1 MQVQIF
7 LEFKIPSDAQLP
19 CKKLAQWK
27 KSSACTVYVQKYA
40 LQTYF
45 NQYGLVTKTV
55 SQHAL
60 QPHDRRG
67 RPYWKVEISYD
78 HDFLVTFG

>member
-7 LEFKIPSDAQLP
+7 SELKIPSDAQLP

-27 KSSACTVYVQKYA
+27 KCSACTVRTVYVQK
-40 LQTYF
+40 YF

-78 HDFLVTFG
+78 HDFSVTFG